1 VITLG
6 RDEEDA
12 CAFAFEVQGTVEVHL
27 PVLWLLFRRWLLGLC
42 PLGDEIGEDLGLNG
56 LPWAELKV
64 EFDQLD

>member
-12 CAFAFEVQGTVEVHL
+12 CACAFEVQGTVEVHL
-27 PVLWLLFRRWLLGLC
+27 PVLRLLRQRGLLGLR
-42 PLGDEIGEDLGLNG
+42 PLRDEIGEDLGLDG

-64 EFDQLD
+64 EFAQLD